1 MTITE
6 EKNSEAP
13 DLKHPRFV
21 VDHSVKH
28 VVKPYPEQA
37 SYIVFCGASQSGKL
51 SLMTSNLI
59 NFSMYKHA

>member
-28 VVKPYPEQA
+28 VVNHFLNKQAISCFVEQ
-37 SYIVFCGASQSGKL
+37 VDL
-51 SLMTSNLI
+51 ENRLL
-59 NFSMYKHA
+59 